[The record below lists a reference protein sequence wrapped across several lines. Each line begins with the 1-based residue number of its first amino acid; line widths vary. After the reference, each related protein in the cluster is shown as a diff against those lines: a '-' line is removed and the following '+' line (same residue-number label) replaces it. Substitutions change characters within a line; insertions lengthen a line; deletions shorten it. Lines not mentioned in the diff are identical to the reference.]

1 MKLKYLF
8 LSVTMMAIG
17 VSSYGQTIYD
27 INGDTIQYRKIGNLY
42 WTDNIKTT
50 SLWYNQIDLTKVTS
64 APMPEKDYT
73 GSLYIDQNDIKRFSG
88 RYYLENEGRF
98 YYTWNT
104 ANNLTAQKNNVSTKY
119 SLIDGTNTD
128 KSNSS
133 ICPCGWRIPSFDEI
147 SDLLVSTKVFANKD
161 DFKKWLLDDG
171 LFSSKFLFNQGLA
184 MATKDDIDKS
194 KLLGKFIKE
203 KEMGGMYGFMQ
214 GDANKP
220 TGKDVMFAMWL
231 RNLGPT
237 WSIDMQMDG
246 AYMLI
251 SAPKAKP
258 DKLQLIVGS
267 DFSTAMASVKCV
279 TDDGGFKKYNEW
291 VLKIKEELETSIKV
305 EKSINELMSQ
315 RKYIDGYK
323 LLESE
328 FNSKR
333 INSNSATKLYNNWNI
348 SFLSHVNELIVNQN
362 VSVANEMIEFYEKK
376 ELSINKDNEKTQI
389 LKWKEEIK
397 VVNHKIKIKEL
408 ASKPLT
414 EVEKLFIGKWKF
426 ESKSIYMN
434 NGEIYTMEEVWLV
447 NADRTYSYESR
458 FQKFLEK
465 SYLNEYKEKGVFEI
479 EQDSF
484 GDMYVVAYILE
495 EQGKSSSRVDKMKFD
510 KIDAKKA
517 SRTIKFND
525 AKYPVKLNG
534 KKI

>member
-8 LSVTMMAIG
+8 LSVTIMAIAI
-17 VSSYGQTIYD
+17 SSHGQTIYD

-50 SLWYNQIDLTKVTS
+50 SLWYNQSDLTKVTS

-88 RYYLENEGRF
+88 RYYLENKGGF

-104 ANNLTAQKNNVSTKY
+104 TNNLTAQKNNVSTKY

-128 KSNSS
+128 GSNSS
-133 ICPCGWRIPSFDEI
+133 ICPCGWRVPSFDEI
-147 SDLLVSTKVFANKD
+147 SDLLVATKVFNNKD
-161 DFKKWLLDDG
+161 EFKKWLLDDG
-171 LFSSKFLFNQGLA
+171 LFSSKILFNQGLA
-184 MATKDDIDKS
+184 MATKDDIEKN

-203 KEMGGMYGFMQ
+203 KEMKGMYGFMQ
-214 GDANKP
+214 GDASKP

-231 RNLGPT
+231 RNMGPT

-251 SAPKAKP
+251 SAPKTKP

-279 TDDGGFKKYNEW
+279 TDDEGFKKYNEW
-291 VLKIKEELETSIKV
+291 VLKIKEELETSLKV

-315 RKYIDGYK
+315 SKFIESYK

-333 INSNSATKLYNNWNI
+333 INSNSATKLYNNWSI
-348 SFLSHVNELIVNQN
+348 SFVSHVNELIDKQN
-362 VSVANEMIEFYEKK
+362 ISVANEMIEFYEKK
-376 ELSINKDNEKTQI
+376 ALSTNKDNDKTQI
-389 LKWKEEIK
+389 SKWREEIK
-397 VVNHKIKIKEL
+397 VANHKIKIKEL
-408 ASKPLT
+408 GSKPLS
-414 EVEKLFIGKWKF
+414 EIEKSFTGKWKF

-434 NGEIYTMEEVWLV
+434 NGEIYTMEEVWTV
-447 NADRTYSYESR
+447 NSDRTYSYESR

-479 EQDSF
+479 EQDSY
-484 GDMYVVAYILE
+484 GDMYVVAYITE
-495 EQGKSSSRVDKMKFD
+495 EQGKSSSRIDKMKFD
-510 KIDAKKA
+510 EIDAKKA

-525 AKYPVKLNG
+525 AKYPVKLKG
-534 KKI
+534 KKM